1 MLPGIAQQFA
11 TQNLG
16 LAVQVGNCVAKY
28 CVKHMVRARTAV
40 GDLVCRSC
48 YTRDVIKVYSVSMLA
63 TFPLASG
70 VTRLF
75 KCRIVRNFVMDQ
87 TDIALS
93 WRRPMLIVLPSLM
106 QYSLHID
113 LWTHSVC
120 ISGTLSGPSIF
131 FSPISHSGVTAH
143 LIHEAVC
150 HGTPRLSLQ
159 AKGEWCRKR
168 RYLES

>member
-1 MLPGIAQQFA
+1 MQIKENTSIHPGKIS
-11 TQNLG
+11 LG
-16 LAVQVGNCVAKY
+16 VGRYA
-28 CVKHMVRARTAV
+28 
-40 GDLVCRSC
+40 
-48 YTRDVIKVYSVSMLA
+48 RDVIKVYSVSMLA

-113 LWTHSVC
+113 IWTHSVC

-168 RYLES
+168 WYLES